1 MIHNFEFVL
10 SYLTRMV
17 PGLFLSYLT
26 RMAAPDAFLQNC
38 YCLGLYFLGLIFTA
52 MANSDAIISTGVPL
66 VSAAV

>member
-10 SYLTRMV
+10 SYFTRMV

-52 MANSDAIISTGVPL
+52 MANI
-66 VSAAV
+66 